1 MDKLREQ
8 IREILGGEC
17 QVRWKEQGYNTLCG
31 HPLPCPK
38 HTDIEKWRLE
48 VISAITKLFK
58 ERMLELIGSD
68 KDMSGEFSHDLV
80 YRPPLCDGDKI
91 NTEYINYD
99 QRRGYNQALAEL
111 RNAINTEGER

>member
-48 VISAITKLFK
+48 VISAILKLFNK
-58 ERMLELIGSD
+58 EMLRLIGED
-68 KDMSGEFSHDLV
+68 EEVKNIEFKGEFTQGKMIG
-80 YRPPLCDGDKI
+80 R
-91 NTEYINYD
+91 
-99 QRRGYNQALAEL
+99 NQLRAEL
-111 RNAINTEGER
+111 RKKVGER